1 MMNARQTTFLI
12 LGGGIAGLTCAIALQ
27 QKGIDAMVAEGA
39 GEFRPAGAGIT
50 LAANAMKAYRYLGL
64 DELITQAGNPLE
76 YFEVLDRKGKTISAV
91 HTNTLGDGTPPV
103 SIHRGTLHQVLLD
116 RVKSDCILNGFRAKT
131 IEQQENRYRVS
142 FDNGEAITAEYVI
155 AADGIRSIAR
165 NTVLPSSMLRYSGY
179 TCWRGVAE
187 NDVALPLT
195 KATETWGTASRF
207 GLVPIEGNK
216 IYWFAVK
223 NAPCGSER
231 MKAYT
236 REDIQR
242 DFAHYHAPVEHII
255 SQTPP
260 EDIIHSD
267 IYDLKPISQFAFGN
281 MVLIGDAAHATTPN
295 MGQGACQAIEDA
307 VILADCIT
315 RHSVIAEAFKDFEQ
329 RRMERVHGIVNRSW
343 TMGKVGQLQNNA
355 LAGMRNVL
363 FRSLPSSL
371 MRKQLEEVS
380 EFKLN

>member
-1 MMNARQTTFLI
+1 MNARQTTFLI
-12 LGGGIAGLTCAIALQ
+12 LGGGIAGLTCAIALH
-27 QKGIDAMVAEGA
+27 QKGIDAIVAEGA
-39 GEFRPAGAGIT
+39 EEFKPAGAGIT

-64 DELITQAGNPLE
+64 DGLITEAGNPLE
-76 YFEVLDRKGKTISAV
+76 YFVVLDRKGKTISAV
-91 HTNTLGDGTPPV
+91 QTNTLGEGTPTV
-103 SIHRGTLHQVLLD
+103 AIHRTTLHRVLLD
-116 RVKSDCILNGFRAKT
+116 RLRPECIRNGFRTKA
-131 IEQQENRYRVS
+131 IEQQEGHYRVH
-142 FDNGEAITAEYVI
+142 FDNGETITAKYLI
-155 AADGIRSIAR
+155 AADGIHSLAR
-165 NTVLPSSMLRYSGY
+165 NTFLPSSVLRYSGY
-179 TCWRGVAE
+179 TCWRGVTE

-195 KATETWGTASRF
+195 KASETWGTAGRF

-231 MKAYT
+231 IKAYS

-242 DFAHYHAPVEHII
+242 EFAHYHTPVEHVI
-255 SQTPP
+255 SQTQQ
-260 EDIIHSD
+260 EDIIHND
-267 IYDLKPISQFAFGN
+267 IYDLKPISRFAFGN

-329 RRMERVHGIVNRSW
+329 RRMKRVHGIVNRSW
-343 TMGKVGQLQNNA
+343 SMGKVGQLENRA
-355 LAGMRNVL
+355 MAEMRNL
-363 FRSLPSSL
+363 IFRSLPSSL
-371 MRKQLEEVS
+371 MRKQLEDVS

>member
-1 MMNARQTTFLI
+1 
-12 LGGGIAGLTCAIALQ
+12 
-27 QKGIDAMVAEGA
+27 MVAEGA
-39 GEFRPAGAGIT
+39 EEFRPAGAGIT

-76 YFEVLDRKGKTISAV
+76 YFEVLDRKGKTISSV
-91 HTNTLGDGTPPV
+91 QTNTLGDGTPTV
-103 SIHRGTLHQVLLD
+103 AIHRGTLHQVLLD
-116 RVKSDCILNGFRAKT
+116 SVKPACILNGFRAKA
-131 IEQQENRYRVS
+131 IEQHESRYRVS
-142 FDNGEAITAEYVI
+142 FDNGETISAEYVI

-165 NTVLPSSMLRYSGY
+165 NTVLPSSVLRYSGH

-260 EDIIHSD
+260 DDIIHSD
-267 IYDLKPISQFAFGN
+267 VYDLKPVSHFAFGN

-329 RRMERVHGIVNRSW
+329 LRMKRVHGIVNRSW

-355 LAGMRNVL
+355 LAGMRNIL
-363 FRSLPSSL
+363 LRSLPSSL
-371 MRKQLEEVS
+371 MRRQLEEVS